1 MSIFHCHS
9 LLGCCC
15 SQLNAKPLLWGCSTE
30 HGSFGVLGCP
40 GICQCNTLGSV
51 AFTSSSPKNP
61 VIAAIR
67 AFYCFQLW
75 LTCQPFCSPA
85 NQGPK
90 TFSRQRLLK
99 GKRLLA
105 SPPAPSLTFALT
117 PILQP
122 CYLFPVLKPPNSL
135 QWSSH
140 PSIWKVPS
148 FLFLP
153 SLYNFLWDFSS
164 LEIMTSSLEAS
175 FLEVSTLLFQ
185 FFQLYWGRTEK

>member
-1 MSIFHCHS
+1 MQSHS
-9 LLGCCC
+9 SGGAPR
-15 SQLNAKPLLWGCSTE
+15 NT
-30 HGSFGVLGCP
+30 GSVGVLRCP

-67 AFYCFQLW
+67 ALYCFQLW
-75 LTCQPFCSPA
+75 LTCRPFCSPA

-90 TFSRQRLLK
+90 TFSLQWLLK
-99 GKRLLA
+99 CRWLLG

-122 CYLFPVLKPPNSL
+122 PYLFPVLKPPNSL

-140 PSIWKVPS
+140 PSIWKAPS

-153 SLYNFLWDFSS
+153 SVYNFLWDFSS
-164 LEIMTSSLEAS
+164 LEIMTSTLEAS
-175 FLEVSTLLFQ
+175 FLEVSTLLFH